1 MARIVRLSKS
11 YRWTQ
16 NRQKMVRKKKKL
28 AVLSPFAL
36 YQVIKLFRLS
46 TSHTYSTFRFSFIGE
61 TTMWIY
67 YNMTIGIKDESV
79 FIPPKMCFK
88 NVSIVLCGFFL
99 FLWMWHIFLNVAQT
113 LCRFLIH
120 FYLFQGSLARKAL
133 KLPNHRPPALFGALH
148 GN

>member
-1 MARIVRLSKS
+1 MYACRSRTDGLKTV
-11 YRWTQ
+11 
-16 NRQKMVRKKKKL
+16 KKWYVKKQL
-28 AVLSPFAL
+28 VFLSPFAL

-88 NVSIVLCGFFL
+88 NASIVLCVFFFL
-99 FLWMWHIFLNVAQT
+99 FLWMWHIFINVAQT

-120 FYLFQGSLARKAL
+120 FDLF
-133 KLPNHRPPALFGALH
+133 
-148 GN
+148 